1 MQEAE
6 DGCVQNEG
14 QCLDGMPRC
23 LGTLCDCTVG
33 GPVFECLVPELT
45 RAQRRRRTKRKKVG
59 SQLSSLSFLTIIP
72 RHEL

>member
-1 MQEAE
+1 MKEAE

-14 QCLDGMPRC
+14 QCL
-23 LGTLCDCTVG
+23 GTLCDRTVG

-45 RAQRRRRTKRKKVG
+45 RAQRRRRTKRRKVG